1 MIVCGL
7 AHRDRAV
14 LHIIQH
20 WNVWMR
26 NDCTWH
32 FKDSC
37 YLLGFFM
44 GLVGM
49 YHPLSPELTSPSKRM
64 NSASLSLRLHLQS
77 LVCLL
82 MCTQQTETVCQHPF
96 NVPNNK
102 RGMLVPVLGY
112 WEN

>member
-1 MIVCGL
+1 MCCLATHDLAATLNSGMNLSSLCLSAISRKMIICGL
-7 AHRDRAV
+7 AHRDTAV

-32 FKDSC
+32 FKDS
-37 YLLGFFM
+37 
-44 GLVGM
+44 
-49 YHPLSPELTSPSKRM
+49 H
-64 NSASLSLRLHLQS
+64 
-77 LVCLL
+77 
-82 MCTQQTETVCQHPF
+82 HPF
-96 NVPNNK
+96 NVPNNN